1 MDFLSL
7 QASLRPDATAII
19 DITNNRQLSYSE
31 LNTQVNALLNW
42 FVEEDINVGDRVA
55 CLSRNRAEIVLLHL
69 ACGRAGVLFVPLNW
83 RLAKEELSVL
93 LADCTPKV
101 LFTDQQSASFE
112 FAATPIEQLLL
123 LANSAKP
130 GTTVGYDP
138 EVASLILYTSGTT
151 GKPKGI
157 IHSEATIMESTINM
171 MLLGQVNESSVFLCE
186 APMFHV
192 IGLISCIRPAL
203 FCGGHLV
210 ITDGFQPDRTLAL
223 LQDPAYQI
231 THYFCVPQMANT
243 LRLHPDFSA
252 ASLKALKALL
262 TGGAPH
268 PEAQIRAWLDDGI
281 PIVDGYGMSEAGT
294 VLGMPFDKKLIAD
307 NAGFVG
313 IHSHRTQVRIV
324 NSNDKAVTQGQAGE
338 LQIRGKHLCIGI
350 WQQAELF
357 NACFTRDGWFRT
369 GDIAI
374 QNSQGFYRIVDR
386 QKDMYISGGENVY
399 PVEVESAVLQL
410 PQVKECAVIGVA
422 DQIWGEVG
430 CLYITYKSGAEPLK
444 PAQLIDILKM
454 SLAKYKLPKY
464 IYTLDSLPRN
474 ASGKLIK
481 SKLQADFAQT
491 KHDY

>member
-7 QASLRPDATAII
+7 QACLRPDATAII
-19 DITNNRQLSYSE
+19 DITNNRRLSYSE

-42 FVEEDINVGDRVA
+42 FVEAKIHAGDRVA
-55 CLSRNRAEIVLLHL
+55 CLCRNRAEMVLLHL

-83 RLAKEELSVL
+83 RLAQDELSAL

-101 LFTDQQSASFE
+101 LFTDQKQTSFE
-112 FAATPIEQLLL
+112 CATVPVEQLFT
-123 LANSAKP
+123 LANTAKQS
-130 GTTVGYDP
+130 TTFTYDAELP
-138 EVASLILYTSGTT
+138 SLILYTSGTT

-157 IHSEATIMESTINM
+157 IHSEATIMETTINM
-171 MLLGQVNESSVFLCE
+171 LLLGQVNENSVFLCE
-186 APMFHV
+186 APMFHI
-192 IGLISCIRPAL
+192 IGLISCVRPAL

-210 ITDGFQPDRTLAL
+210 ITDGFQPDRTLAI
-223 LQDPAYQI
+223 LQDQAYQI
-231 THYFCVPQMANT
+231 SHYFCVPQMANT
-243 LRLHPDFSA
+243 LRQHPAFSA
-252 ASLKALKALL
+252 ASLKTLKALL

-294 VLGMPFDKKLIAD
+294 VLGMPFDKKLIAE

-313 IHSHRTQVRIV
+313 IHSHRTQVRLV
-324 NSNDKAVTQGQAGE
+324 DTNDRAVAPGQAGE
-338 LQIRGKHLCIGI
+338 LQISGKNLCIGI
-350 WQQAELF
+350 WQQPELF

-399 PVEVESAVLQL
+399 PGEVESAVLQL
-410 PQVKECAVIGVA
+410 PQVKECAVIGVQ
-422 DQIWGEVG
+422 DQTWGEVG
-430 CLYITYKSGAEPLK
+430 CLYVTYKSGVEPLK
-444 PAQLIDILKM
+444 HAQLIDILKA

-464 IYTLDSLPRN
+464 IYTVDFLPRN

-481 SKLQADFAQT
+481 SKLKTDFYQIENNS
-491 KHDY
+491 